1 MTDVPIKPTP
11 FDKEIVSVQI
21 SLDSFQLNA
30 TEGTASAYMYDAS
43 GRLLDVQRV
52 QITPEEWASWGFD
65 DQYIIDLVLAKL
77 GYEPA

>member
-1 MTDVPIKPTP
+1 MTDVPVQPTP
-11 FDKEIVSVQI
+11 FSKEIVSVQI

-52 QITPEEWASWGFD
+52 QITPEEWAGWGFD
-65 DQYIIDLVLAKL
+65 DNYILGLVLTKL
-77 GYEPA
+77 GLEPA